1 MVGRGLTAGR
11 VVGHD
16 VHVITRRLAKDPTLW
31 AIPGYFAAMA
41 VERRWYRRHPDK
53 ATGPGGYERR
63 DTRTSLAMG
72 DLSVVAPMVLP
83 ALLAP
88 LARRRVARYVLG
100 AAAAA
105 AASAAIA
112 DRYVERRRV
121 APSGEAI
128 DDRALRTAEAVR
140 RVAGPAAV
148 AATGMTTAVWLSSRT
163 RADDMFAKRLLP
175 DLGGGLLG
183 FGVAMVG
190 WDFLY
195 YWSHRLQHELRYLWA
210 VHVVH
215 HSSERYNLSTALRQ
229 PVAESF
235 GTMMPYGTLGLL
247 GVRPDMI
254 LLARG
259 VNLIWQ
265 FWIHTEVVRS
275 LGVGEEVLS
284 TPSAHRVHHGSNRQ
298 YLDRN
303 HGGILIVW
311 DRLFGTFEREGE
323 TVVYGL
329 TTNIETFNPWVV
341 ATHEYRAMFA
351 DVAQSSSWR
360 ERLGHVVG
368 PPGWRPTVP
377 ELAVG

>member
-1 MVGRGLTAGR
+1 M
-11 VVGHD
+11 GHD
-16 VHVITRRLAKDPTLW
+16 GAMSARRLAKDPTLW

-41 VERRWYRRHPDK
+41 VERRWYVRHPDL
-53 ATGPGGYERR
+53 AAGPGGYERR

-88 LARRRVARYVLG
+88 LAKRKVARVVLGGAVLAAG

-105 AASAAIA
+105 
-112 DRYVERRRV
+112 DRYVARRR
-121 APSGEAI
+121 APGVGVSSDDVGLRRAEAI
-128 DDRALRTAEAVR
+128 R

-148 AATGMTTAVWLSSRT
+148 AATGLTAATWLSSRT
-163 RADDMFAKRLLP
+163 RADAMFAARVLP
-175 DLGGGLLG
+175 DLGGGVLG
-183 FGVAMVG
+183 FGVAMIG

-235 GTMMPYGTLGLL
+235 GTMMPYGALGLL

-265 FWIHTEVVRS
+265 FWIHTEVVRT
-275 LGVGEEVLS
+275 LGPGEEVLS

-311 DRLFGTFEREGE
+311 DRLFGTFEREDE

-329 TTNIETFNPWVV
+329 TTNIESFSPWVV

-351 DVAQSSSWR
+351 DVAASSSWR

-368 PPGWRPTVP
+368 PPGWRPMVP
-377 ELAVG
+377 ALAAG

>member
-1 MVGRGLTAGR
+1 MGQ
-11 VVGHD
+11 D
-16 VHVITRRLAKDPTLW
+16 VTVIARRLAKDPTLW

-41 VERRWYRRHPDK
+41 VERRWY
-53 ATGPGGYERR
+53 ATRPSAQGGPGSYERR
-63 DTRTSLAMG
+63 DTRTSLTMG
-72 DLSVVAPMVLP
+72 NLSVVAPMVLP

-88 LARRRVARYVLG
+88 FARRSVVRVALG
-100 AAAAA
+100 
-105 AASAAIA
+105 
-112 DRYVERRRV
+112 
-121 APSGEAI
+121 G
-128 DDRALRTAEAVR
+128 
-140 RVAGPAAV
+140 AAV
-148 AATGMTTAVWLSSRT
+148 AAVAAAVADRLVERHGSASADDYEVPADLVRAEMVRRIAGPVAVAVSGITAATWLTSRT
-163 RADDMFAKRLLP
+163 RADDLFDRRLLP
-175 DLGGGLLG
+175 DLGGGALG
-183 FGVAMVG
+183 FSVAMVG

-195 YWSHRLQHELRYLWA
+195 YWSHRLQHEFRYLWA

-235 GTMMPYGTLGLL
+235 GTMMPYGVLGLA

-275 LGVGEEVLS
+275 LGFGEEVLS

-303 HGGILIVW
+303 HGGILIIW
-311 DRLFGTFEREGE
+311 DRLFGTFEREDE
-323 TVVYGL
+323 TVIYGL
-329 TTNIETFNPWVV
+329 TTNIESYNPWVV
-341 ATHEYRAMFA
+341 ATHEYRSMFH
-351 DVAQSSSWR
+351 DVAESASWR

-368 PPGWRPTVP
+368 PPGWQPAVP
-377 ELAVG
+377 ALAAG